1 MGATCQFQRCIH
13 VLSASLCRAII
24 EPHLPSDLRSKP
36 PSITLGEQD
45 IFGRVLEKRKVNLCG
60 RVVQDME
67 RGIYLLLSAI
77 CRSLF
82 LLLLLRLR
90 ERDFVAGGIVEHRFQ
105 LG

>member
-13 VLSASLCRAII
+13 VLSASSCRAII
-24 EPHLPSDLRSKP
+24 EPHFPSDLRSKP
-36 PSITLGEQD
+36 PSLTLGDQD

-60 RVVQDME
+60 RVIQEME
-67 RGIYLLLSAI
+67 RGIYLLLLRSAEAFSFSY
-77 CRSLF
+77 CF
-82 LLLLLRLR
+82 DW